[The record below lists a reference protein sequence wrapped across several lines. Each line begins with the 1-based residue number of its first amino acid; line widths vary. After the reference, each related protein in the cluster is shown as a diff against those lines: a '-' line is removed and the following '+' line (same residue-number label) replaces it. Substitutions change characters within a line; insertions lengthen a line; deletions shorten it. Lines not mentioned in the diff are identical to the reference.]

1 MTDHESLEQR
11 VARLEDVAFEGDGL
25 ARAVTRLGLNA
36 NALGEAILTVD
47 RNQQR
52 LTRLG
57 QQLEKVEANTVTT
70 QDHEIITQELRDDI
84 VRSATSLSRNL
95 RKRAY
100 IACVLVL
107 IASMCGVYYAYWSAA
122 ERTHNECTTRVAN
135 SKAAVAFY
143 EKQLARTDLSPGIRS
158 ILASIRVSAQKGAQI
173 NCGPGPWPHR
183 D

>member
-57 QQLEKVEANTVTT
+57 QQLEEVEANTVTT
-70 QDHEIITQELRDDI
+70 QDHALITQELRDDI
-84 VRSATSLSRNL
+84 VRTATGLSRNL

-100 IACVLVL
+100 IACGIVL

-122 ERTHNECTTRVAN
+122 ERTYSECITRVSN
-135 SKAAVAFY
+135 SKAAVSFY
-143 EKQLARTDLSPGIRS
+143 EKQLARTDLTPGIRS
-158 ILASIRVSAQKGAQI
+158 ILSSIRVSALKGAQI
-173 NCGPGPWPHR
+173 DCGAGPWPHR